1 MKFLMWL
8 PLAGINILG
17 RGLALKFLWG
27 WFVVSQFH
35 SAPNLSVAACLG
47 LSTLVG
53 LFTTRTIS
61 KQEWA
66 ERDKYKAD
74 VDDTELGIA
83 NAAVGILVSGITLLT
98 GYIIHLCM

>member
-8 PLAGINILG
+8 PLAGINILA
-17 RGLALKFLWG
+17 RGLTLKFLWG
-27 WFVVSQFH
+27 WFVLSQWH
-35 SAPNLSVAACLG
+35 NAPNLSVAACLG

-53 LFTTRTIS
+53 LFSARQIT

-66 ERDKYKAD
+66 ERDKFKHE
-74 VDDTELGIA
+74 VDETELGIA

-98 GYIIHLCM
+98 GYLIHLCM